1 MSSSTASKI
10 VSRVGSLLPGGVQV
24 LLALKGFGLVCG
36 GKSSKY
42 TWSCIRGCNPYV
54 AWGWTKT
61 QSPGEYSSVFVYV
74 CGSPAVACFCRVA
87 DGCVNGG
94 DVILSKVTCD
104 SEN

>member
-1 MSSSTASKI
+1 M
-10 VSRVGSLLPGGVQV
+10 
-24 LLALKGFGLVCG
+24 
-36 GKSSKY
+36 
-42 TWSCIRGCNPYV
+42 
-54 AWGWTKT
+54 AWGWTKR

-74 CGSPAVACFCRVA
+74 CGSPAVACFCRVV